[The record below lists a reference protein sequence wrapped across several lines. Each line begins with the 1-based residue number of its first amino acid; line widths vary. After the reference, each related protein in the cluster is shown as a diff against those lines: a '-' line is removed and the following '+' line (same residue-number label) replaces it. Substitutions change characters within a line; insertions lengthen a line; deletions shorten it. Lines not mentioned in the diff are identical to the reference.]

1 MSHTNAL
8 IHETSPY
15 LLQHAHN
22 PVNWIPF
29 NDDAFA
35 QAKLENKLVLISVG
49 YSACHWCHVMEH
61 ESFEDE
67 QVAELMNAH
76 FICVKV
82 DREERPDV
90 DMLYMQAVQLMTGQG
105 GWPLN
110 CFTLPDGRPIY
121 GGTYFNKQQWTGLL
135 TNLHTL
141 HKNNPEKVLEYAQEL
156 TNGLQQ
162 SERIVQSTE
171 YEGTI
176 NSAHLDKTVN
186 KWKQG
191 FDTKHGGPNRS
202 PKFPLPSNYLFLL
215 RYSHL
220 AKDESILQ
228 HVNLTLQKM
237 AHGGIYDQLHGG
249 FARYSTDVLWK
260 VPHFEKMLYDN
271 TQLVSL
277 YAEAYQAT
285 KNELYLE
292 IVKDTLAFMEKEW
305 LGSEGQ
311 FFSALDADS
320 EGEEGKYYIWTKEE
334 LEDILGEDNSIFNT
348 YFSINDIGYWE
359 QGNYIL
365 MREEDTRTILFQH
378 QLTSSQLQEVITRC
392 KEKLKYVAST
402 RIKPSLDDKTITAWQ
417 ALAIKAFV
425 DAFLVSNNESYL
437 SRAEKSMQFLSSN
450 LLQKDGNLLRTY
462 KNGKAKI
469 NAFLDDYAFTI
480 DACITLYKAT
490 ANEAYLQQ
498 AKQLTEYV
506 LIHFTNTDSVYFYYT
521 HEQDKGLIIRS
532 TEISDNVIPA
542 SNSQMALNLWYLGH
556 YFYLPNYTQKAFQML
571 NATASD
577 MEQYGSGYSNWAIL
591 ALQISYPFYEV
602 AIVGKNVNEKMSE
615 WYKHYYPNTILAV
628 AKQTS
633 ELALTKDRFHEGKTV
648 IYVCRNNTCQLPVDT
663 IEAAL
668 LQFETI
674 SL

>member
-1 MSHTNAL
+1 MTHTNAL

-22 PVNWIPF
+22 PVNWI
-29 NDDAFA
+29 AFSNEA
-35 QAKLENKLVLISVG
+35 FTQAKQENKLVLISVG

-67 QVAELMNAH
+67 SVAQLMNNH

-121 GGTYFNKQQWTGLL
+121 GGTYFNKQQWKGLL
-135 TNLHTL
+135 TNLQAL
-141 HKNNPEKVLEYAQEL
+141 HKTNPEKVLEYAQEL

-162 SERIVQSTE
+162 SERILQSSTQ
-171 YEGTI
+171 EGTV
-176 NSAHLDKTVN
+176 NSELLHKTVS

-191 FDTKHGGPNRS
+191 FDPTYGGPNRA

-215 RYSHL
+215 RYAHL
-220 AKDESILQ
+220 ANDELVLK
-228 HVNLTLQKM
+228 HVHLTLQKM
-237 AHGGIYDQLHGG
+237 AFGGIYDQLHGG

-320 EGEEGKYYIWTKEE
+320 EGEEGKYYVWNKEE
-334 LEDILGEDNSIFNT
+334 LEEVLGEDAPLFSA
-348 YFSINDIGYWE
+348 YFSINEVGYWE
-359 QGNYIL
+359 HGNYIL
-365 MREEDTRTILFQH
+365 MREEDTRGILFQH
-378 QLTSSQLQEVITRC
+378 QLTSLQLNEVIEKC
-392 KEKLKYVAST
+392 KEKLKQVAAR
-402 RIKPSLDDKTITAWQ
+402 RIKPGLDDKTITAWQ
-417 ALAIKAFV
+417 ALAIKAFA
-425 DAFLVSNNESYL
+425 DAFLVSDNLGYL
-437 SRAEKSMQFLSSN
+437 SRAEKSMQFLTN
-450 LLQKDGNLLRTY
+450 QLLQKDGSLLRTY

-469 NAFLDDYAFTI
+469 NGFLDDYAFTI

-490 ANEAYLQQ
+490 ANENYLHQ

-506 LIHFTNTDSVYFYYT
+506 ITHFTNSESVYFYYT
-521 HEQDKGLIIRS
+521 HAQDTGLIIRN
-532 TEISDNVIPA
+532 TEVSDNVIPA

-556 YFYLPNYTQKAFQML
+556 YFYLPNYTQKAIQML
-571 NATASD
+571 NSTASD
-577 MEQYGSGYSNWAIL
+577 MERYGSGYSNWGLL
-591 ALQISYPFYEV
+591 ALLISYPFYEV
-602 AIVGKNVNEKMSE
+602 AIVGKNVNEKMKE
-615 WYKHYYPNTILAV
+615 WYKHYQPNTILAV

-633 ELALTKDRFHEGKTV
+633 ELALTKDRFNEGKTS